1 MGIVMLPLVV
11 QVEDTR
17 SDTAETFAFKRS
29 PVRIGRNPLNDL
41 QLQESFVSEWHAV
54 VRFVEHRTS
63 YLDLGATNRTLV
75 DGKPLQRNVEV
86 VISPDMDVRIGP
98 LRLHLLRTEAPDEL
112 FGRRGKASAF
122 AQAGVS
128 EGGPSTLFLGADAAL
143 GQIASLLGTRAPAP
157 SHAAVSAAPIDKSP
171 RGPAPESVP
180 VRSRAAQSE
189 SPAPSAHASYQ
200 VARAAFLREVSSEL
214 AAQPPD
220 RRMEHA
226 LQLQQRHPEL
236 KHDPEFRNE
245 LNQLGI
251 DPIRAGQP
259 EMEDWLRRL
268 TEGRFPPP
276 GAPVNI
282 ALAMERVG
290 EILEVFAQAL
300 IELRRA
306 HERFCRELSLERYAD
321 DSLLQKTE
329 NPHALLAYLLD
340 PHKDGAGRVT
350 ELSRAL
356 AEFALHDVGLLGAVV
371 EGARSLLGKLS
382 PQALRTAGDPP
393 RDAAAF
399 SQAGAVDRPWSFATR
414 KHWRKYVVQHFELLQ
429 GDRFTRELF
438 GREFARRYYVVT
450 GGTNSA
456 PNPSS

>member
-1 MGIVMLPLVV
+1 MLPLVV

-17 SDTAETFAFKRS
+17 SDTAETFAFRRT

-41 QLQESFVSEWHAV
+41 QIQESFVSEWHAV

-63 YLDLGATNRTLV
+63 YLDLGATNRTLI
-75 DGKPLQRNVEV
+75 DGKASQRNVEV
-86 VISPDMDVRIGP
+86 VIAPDMDIRIGP
-98 LRLHLLRTEAPDEL
+98 LRLHLLRTEAPAEL
-112 FGRRGKASAF
+112 FGRRCKASAF

-128 EGGPSTLFLGADAAL
+128 EDGPSTLFLGADAAVA
-143 GQIASLLGTRAPAP
+143 QIGASLAASTPA
-157 SHAAVSAAPIDKSP
+157 AALL
-171 RGPAPESVP
+171 
-180 VRSRAAQSE
+180 AAQPSR
-189 SPAPSAHASYQ
+189 SPSGGPPPASASVRPLAAQPEPPEPSAYASYQ
-200 VARAAFLREVSSEL
+200 AARGAFLREVSSEL
-214 AAQPPD
+214 ASQLPE

-236 KHDPEFRNE
+236 KHDPEFRQA
-245 LNQLGI
+245 LNQLGL

-290 EILEVFAQAL
+290 EILEVFAQAF

-306 HERFCRELSLERYAD
+306 HERFCRELSLARYAD

-329 NPHALLAYLLD
+329 NPHALLAYLMD
-340 PHKDGAGRVT
+340 PHQDGAGRVT

-382 PQALRTAGDPP
+382 PQALRTADDPP

-399 SQAGAVDRPWSFATR
+399 SQGNAVDKPWSFATR
-414 KHWRKYVVQHFELLQ
+414 KHWRRYVAQHFEMLQ

-450 GGTNSA
+450 GGTQAA

>member
-1 MGIVMLPLVV
+1 MLPLVV

-41 QLQESFVSEWHAV
+41 QIQESFVSEWHAV

-75 DGKPLQRNVEV
+75 DGKALQRNVEV
-86 VISPDMDVRIGP
+86 VIAPNMDVRIGP
-98 LRLHLLRTEAPDEL
+98 LRLHLLRTEAPAEL
-112 FGRRGKASAF
+112 FGRRCKASAF

-128 EGGPSTLFLGADAAL
+128 ESGPSTLFLGADGAL
-143 GQIASLLGTRAPAP
+143 AQIGASLSARAAGG
-157 SHAAVSAAPIDKSP
+157 AAAGGP
-171 RGPAPESVP
+171 GPASASVRP
-180 VRSRAAQSE
+180 LAAQPE
-189 SPAPSAHASYQ
+189 VPEPSAYASYQ
-200 VARAAFLREVSSEL
+200 AARGAFLREVSSTL
-214 AAQPPD
+214 AAQPPE

-236 KHDPEFRNE
+236 KHDPEFRQA
-245 LNQLGI
+245 LNQLGL

-290 EILEVFAQAL
+290 EIVEVFAQAF

-329 NPHALLAYLLD
+329 NPHALLAYLMD
-340 PHKDGAGRVT
+340 PHQDGAGRVI

-399 SQAGAVDRPWSFATR
+399 SQGGAVDKPWSFATR
-414 KHWRKYVVQHFELLQ
+414 KHWRRYVAQHFEMLQ

-450 GGTNSA
+450 GGTNA
-456 PNPSS
+456 AHNPSS

>member
-1 MGIVMLPLVV
+1 MLPLVV

-41 QLQESFVSEWHAV
+41 QIQESFVSEWHAV
-54 VRFVEHRTS
+54 VRFVENRTS
-63 YLDLGATNRTLV
+63 YLDLGATNRTLI
-75 DGKPLQRNVEV
+75 DGKALQRNVEV
-86 VISPDMDVRIGP
+86 VIAPNMDIRIGP
-98 LRLHLLRTEAPDEL
+98 LRLHLLRTEAPAEL
-112 FGRRGKASAF
+112 FGRRCKASAF

-128 EGGPSTLFLGADAAL
+128 DDGPSTLFLGADAAFAEV
-143 GQIASLLGTRAPAP
+143 GASLLASAPGP
-157 SHAAVSAAPIDKSP
+157 VAALAGRHPGAADGSVQVSAASASARPLATP
-171 RGPAPESVP
+171 PEVP
-180 VRSRAAQSE
+180 E
-189 SPAPSAHASYQ
+189 PSAYASYQ
-200 VARAAFLREVSSEL
+200 AARSAFLREVTSAL
-214 AAQPPD
+214 KAQPPE

-236 KHDPEFRNE
+236 KHDPDFRQA
-245 LNQLGI
+245 LNQLGL
-251 DPIRAGQP
+251 DPIRAGQT

-290 EILEVFAQAL
+290 EILEVFSQAFV
-300 IELRRA
+300 ELRRA

-329 NPHALLAYLLD
+329 NPHALLAYLMD
-340 PHKDGAGRVT
+340 PHQDGAGRVT

-399 SQAGAVDRPWSFATR
+399 SQGGAVDKPWSFATR
-414 KHWRKYVVQHFELLQ
+414 KHWRRYVAQHFEMLQ

-450 GGTNSA
+450 GGTNA
-456 PNPSS
+456 AHNPSS